1 MKKIIAILTAALIG
15 TVLLAGC
22 SGNASKSSFEMM
34 AIDNMI
40 TITVE
45 NAEEGKSADT
55 EFVMENASPVVFDAN
70 ELTEGKLMVTFKD
83 AEGQTVAEASVSA
96 KNVST
101 FNVPA
106 GTYTVVVSVVETAN
120 GSAKVIAENK

>member
-1 MKKIIAILTAALIG
+1 
-15 TVLLAGC
+15 
-22 SGNASKSSFEMM
+22 MM

-40 TITVE
+40 TITAE
-45 NAEEGKSADT
+45 NAEAGESADT
-55 EFVMENASPVVFDAN
+55 EFVTENASPVVFDAN

-83 AEGQTVAEASVSA
+83 AEGQTVAESSVSA

-106 GTYTVVVSVVETAN
+106 GTYTVVVSVVETAT
-120 GSAKVIAENK
+120 GSAKIIAENK